1 MYSSDEMTTHNAT
14 HCQRFRKAEFIKPL
28 FLLCFVALT
37 GIISCNPFAPAISD
51 EEGENTTLGDQRTVE
66 GVFQN
71 FRYAYLFKDT
81 LTYGRLLA
89 PEFTFIYRDYDAG
102 IDKSWGRDQDMIA
115 TAGLFQASQNLDLV
129 WNDIVL
135 ATGDSVLQ
143 DISRGFNLS
152 ITFSPTDIVRL
163 QGRVNLRIRRNL
175 PTEPWIIT
183 RWRDES
189 NY

>member
-1 MYSSDEMTTHNAT
+1 M
-14 HCQRFRKAEFIKPL
+14 IKNRAIVP
-28 FLLCFVALT
+28 LLCLLV
-37 GIISCNPFAPAISD
+37 GILVISISCNPFAPAISD
-51 EEGENTTLGDQRTVE
+51 EKSENTTLGDQRTVE

-89 PEFTFIYRDYDAG
+89 PEFTFIYRNYDAG
-102 IDKSWGRDQDMIA
+102 IDNSWGRDQDMIA

-129 WNDIVL
+129 WNDIVVS
-135 ATGDSVLQ
+135 TGDSVLK

-175 PTEPWIIT
+175 PTDPWMIS

>member
-1 MYSSDEMTTHNAT
+1 MTTHITT
-14 HCQRFRKAEFIKPL
+14 HCHNRYLQEYMKQL
-28 FLLCFVALT
+28 MLLSCVIMLCMV
-37 GIISCNPFAPAISD
+37 SCNPFAPAISD
-51 EEGENTTLGDQRTVE
+51 DEGENTTLGDQRTVE

-89 PEFTFIYRDYDAG
+89 PEFTFIYRNYDAG
-102 IDKSWGRDQDMIA
+102 IDNSWGRDQDMIA
-115 TAGLFQASQNLDLV
+115 TAGLFQASQNLELV

-135 ATGDSVLQ
+135 TTGDSVLQ

>member
-1 MYSSDEMTTHNAT
+1 MNVSIYHIIVIS
-14 HCQRFRKAEFIKPL
+14 II
-28 FLLCFVALT
+28 FLCIA
-37 GIISCNPFAPAISD
+37 SCNPFAPALSD
-51 EEGENTTLGDQRTVE
+51 NDDAGSTLGDQRTVE

-71 FRYAYLFKDT
+71 FRYAYQFKDT

-89 PEFTFIYRDYDAG
+89 PEFTSIYRNYDDG
-102 IDKSWGRDQDMIA
+102 IDNSWGRDQDMIS

-129 WNDIVL
+129 WNDIVVS
-135 ATGDSVLQ
+135 TGDSVLQ

-152 ITFSPTDIVRL
+152 ITFSPTDIIRL
-163 QGRVNLRIRRNL
+163 QGRVNLRIRRA
-175 PTEPWIIT
+175 TSQDPWLIS